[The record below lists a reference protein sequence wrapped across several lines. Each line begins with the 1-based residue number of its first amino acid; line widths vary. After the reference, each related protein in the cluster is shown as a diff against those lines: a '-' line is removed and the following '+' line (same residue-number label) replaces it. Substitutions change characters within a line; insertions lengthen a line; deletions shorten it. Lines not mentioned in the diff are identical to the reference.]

1 MKNVVNILVIILI
14 IALSIFSISYTNEYL
29 YEDTNIQKD
38 SDKKELLELLNTQ
51 IEQYPKESKMVISE
65 IIYTRREK

>member
-1 MKNVVNILVIILI
+1 ML
-14 IALSIFSISYTNEYL
+14 LSAQEIKHFQENKSEITE
-29 YEDTNIQKD
+29 
-38 SDKKELLELLNTQ
+38 ELLELLNAQ

>member
-1 MKNVVNILVIILI
+1 MSARIQNGNFTPKDSMWRSKLHYSIERNI
-14 IALSIFSISYTNEYL
+14 
-29 YEDTNIQKD
+29 KD

>member
-38 SDKKELLELLNTQ
+38 SDK
-51 IEQYPKESKMVISE
+51 YISN
-65 IIYTRREK
+65 REYNR